1 MICSPD
7 NGSSNYVPEP
17 IRLPDKQTS
26 ATTESVHWNG
36 FHYVSHC
43 KDCGKPILRK
53 PKGGWRLSKSS
64 TTNSIWGTPD
74 QIEETTDPRP
84 TRSRMA

>member
-1 MICSPD
+1 MYLNPFGCLINRHQP
-7 NGSSNYVPEP
+7 
-17 IRLPDKQTS
+17 RR
-26 ATTESVHWNG
+26 ESVHWNG

-74 QIEETTDPRP
+74 QIEEND
-84 TRSRMA
+84 

>member
-43 KDCGKPILRK
+43 GLRKTDLRK
-53 PKGGWRLSKSS
+53 PKGGWRLSKSL
-64 TTNSIWGTPD
+64 TNSIWSTPD
-74 QIEETTDPRP
+74 QIEEND
-84 TRSRMA
+84 